1 MSYLMRLKILKERY
15 FKVSETRIE
24 TVFCDDIREEV
35 GNKRSLMGIY
45 HGEMFVQSVPI
56 LLPRLCFYINFVS
69 DLTVQAGKVVI
80 KVVKGADEEELMSTG
95 VIEPEQTVK
104 NENHLG
110 VPYLTR
116 TLTLA
121 FGLSPFMIDSE
132 TVIKVVAETDL
143 GKIIGPCLRIR
154 LADNQLTK
162 APNKV
167 SKRKVVNKPDQ

>member
-1 MSYLMRLKILKERY
+1 VLESRL
-15 FKVSETRIE
+15 E

-69 DLTVQAGKVVI
+69 DLTIQAGKVVI

-95 VIEPEQTVK
+95 VIEPEQTVT

-110 VPYLTR
+110 VPYLTHR
-116 TLTLA
+116 LTLA
-121 FGLSPFMIDSE
+121 FGLSPFMINSE

-154 LADNQLTK
+154 LADSQLTK
-162 APNKV
+162 PPSKS
-167 SKRKVVNKPDQ
+167 SKRKDINRPV